1 VSAGT
6 QPRCS
11 GCGVA
16 LLPEDRYCE
25 GCGAPQHAAAPS
37 SASAG
42 CLACGAPPAA
52 FDADGYCAECGVRRR
67 PGGEHAELDLGR
79 AAAVSDQGLVHR
91 RNEDAF
97 ALHVDETGVAVV
109 VCDGISSASAG
120 NRAAQRAAEVAG
132 GVLRDALADPAREP
146 RAAMLDAIGAAQEA
160 VSEVPWTA
168 RTGRAV
174 PSCTLVAAIC
184 RGDALV
190 VGWLGDSRAYWVGP
204 GEMRQLTV
212 DDSWAR
218 EQVADGV
225 LTPEQA
231 ARDRR
236 AHAITRWVGADAPD
250 HPPHVEVIPAPRPG
264 RLLLCTDGLWNYAP
278 TPEELAALIAPLP
291 AAASAAALARS
302 LVDVALTRGARDNVT
317 VAVVDID
324 QNRGARP

>member
-1 VSAGT
+1 MSGETQHLCSA
-6 QPRCS
+6 
-11 GCGVA
+11 CGAA
-16 LLPEDRYCE
+16 LLAGDRYCE
-25 GCGAPQHAAAPS
+25 GCGAPQQAAAPS
-37 SASAG
+37 STG
-42 CLACGAPPAA
+42 
-52 FDADGYCAECGVRRR
+52 
-67 PGGEHAELDLGR
+67 GGERAELDLGW

-97 ALHVDETGVAVV
+97 ALHVDDAGVAVV
-109 VCDGISSASAG
+109 VCDGISTASAG

-132 GVLRDALADPAREP
+132 AVLRDALADPEREP
-146 RAAMLDAIGAAQEA
+146 RAAMVDAIGAAQAA

-184 RGDALV
+184 CRDALV
-190 VGWLGDSRAYWVGP
+190 VGWLGDSRAYWIGR
-204 GEMRQLTV
+204 GETRQLTL

-218 EQVADGV
+218 EQVDYGV
-225 LTPEQA
+225 LTAEQA

-236 AHAITRWVGADAPD
+236 AHAITRWVGADAPED
-250 HPPHVEVIPAPRPG
+250 PPHVEVVMPPGRG

-278 TPEELAALIAPLP
+278 TPEELTALIAPLP

-324 QNRGARP
+324 HDRGENP